1 VFPSLCKYV
10 LTMTSLPRTP
20 GSFQSLPS
28 VVSSPTPISPA
39 HEAQIQR
46 KQAAEQNKFA
56 QEEDET
62 RPPIY
67 RRPTKPLA
75 VESSL
80 RAVLATRGLDKR
92 LAAYQWVT
100 HWETIVGTGIARRTR
115 PASLK
120 KGVLTVEV
128 TDSAWAQEL
137 QFRKQIIMA
146 RLAKS
151 VNNDQLVHDVRF
163 VVKARGR

>member
-1 VFPSLCKYV
+1 
-10 LTMTSLPRTP
+10 MTPPPRTP
-20 GSFQSLPS
+20 STFQPPPS
-28 VVSSPTPISPA
+28 VEAPPTRISPA

-46 KQAAEQNKFA
+46 KQAAEQSTFA

-67 RRPTKPLA
+67 RRPTMPLA
-75 VESSL
+75 VESIL
-80 RAVLATRGLDKR
+80 RSVLATRGLDKR

-100 HWETIVGTGIARRTR
+100 HWEKIVGTGIARRTR

-137 QFRKQIIMA
+137 QFRKQVIMA
-146 RLAKS
+146 RLAKF
-151 VNNDQLVHDVRF
+151 VNNNQLVTDVRF